1 MPAGRLRAQGSRSL
15 AICARMHYTECQS
28 QAGGSGRKGV
38 DSPNP
43 VNVEQHLIRSAL
55 YRAASDGGLLKNIE
69 RPPYL
74 QISANLTRIWK

>member
-1 MPAGRLRAQGSRSL
+1 MPAGRLRAQGSLSL

-38 DSPNP
+38 DSLNP

-55 YRAASDGGLLKNIE
+55 YRAASDGGLLSRTLGGHLIC
-69 RPPYL
+69 RLGPF
-74 QISANLTRIWK
+74 